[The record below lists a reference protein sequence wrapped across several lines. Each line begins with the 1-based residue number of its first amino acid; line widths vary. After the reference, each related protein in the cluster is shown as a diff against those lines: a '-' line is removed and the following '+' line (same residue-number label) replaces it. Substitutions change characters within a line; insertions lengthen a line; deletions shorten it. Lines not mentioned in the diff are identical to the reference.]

1 MAPGHSAFAGLSPN
15 SVSAMPQQQAP
26 SMSPEI
32 QPALDE
38 NRPQFGP
45 NMASDQKLCVKV
57 LDFCQRDYVYPY
69 VVQQQ
74 QLWNTWRRIDDAF
87 RVKGEAFD
95 LDIAASDP
103 QSVSLEPDR
112 KGKGGLTDP
121 QDGKARMCP
130 ATLFKQITTK
140 VDMHMNI
147 AWADFPV
154 HADVPEN
161 TFENPLYNPTQQSVD
176 AANCLLQDCARD
188 IRLKKSDRI
197 GRGSF
202 AAYGF
207 AVAGVD
213 FEYELEDAKIP
224 MAVPMDRQQQQL
236 WGQAMIAQYGQPVDV
251 QPTPFGMVATFVQRT
266 VKKMRTSFI
275 PIRKDN
281 CFFDLTIPVGD
292 WSDQPCPVVRTRCTK
307 NTLFGND
314 YDPQTNPFG
323 YLNCQQ
329 ALQDNAP
336 QWTFSMSDQVFQQEL
351 RKKWGLQITGQIKSK
366 DAIKQ
371 KWTMYPMLA
380 LYQDPGT
387 GEMMIDQGGGID
399 CPACGARGK
408 VMHQPPAP
416 PPQVGMDQ
424 IGNHVLHQP
433 AAPAPQEMTCPQCN
447 GLNKIFIQP
456 QRYVVEAFGNLDISG
471 ASATCLRIQRNPTV
485 KDRVPLLFT
494 ANLTEDTAGAIPICK
509 AEASLKA
516 IVQEA
521 TAYNQWQDAKNY
533 LINPSWLLPE
543 GAAVNRDYNK
553 PNQNTE
559 CVGDPRTYI
568 VNRMAVDPTGN
579 LLPFMSQ
586 SKDDI
591 MDIMG
596 MSPSLL
602 GQISSGRRAAT
613 EIQNAFDAGKMPIQ
627 NEVDQYGEDMLA
639 GWAQFHLDNIEAF
652 ADRNWIRAITGR
664 EVFGKVQLKSNVG
677 DQYFQRQAAVANLQY
692 LAQLV
697 GARPDANLSPILGAF
712 VRICKLDQ
720 YIDPNEVLP
729 DGGQKKAVQ
738 DALRIV
744 TTILGT
750 GQFLPP
756 TPSDPHPIYI
766 GAFEEALKD
775 PYWQKATPETIPLLN
790 QRLMAQ
796 LQMQAMQQ
804 QQQHMLAE
812 AHMGASLGQHFKPQQ
827 GGQTGTTG
835 NQPPMTNQPP
845 ATAGGANQQLI
856 GAAQQQ

>member
-1 MAPGHSAFAGLSPN
+1 
-15 SVSAMPQQQAP
+15 
-26 SMSPEI
+26 MSPEI

-45 NMASDQKLCVKV
+45 NMASDQALCRKV
-57 LDFCQRDYVYPY
+57 LDYLQREHLYPQ
-69 VVQQQ
+69 VIQQQ
-74 QLWNTWRRIDDAF
+74 HLWNTWRRIDDAF

-95 LDIAASDP
+95 LDIAASD
-103 QSVSLEPDR
+103 QQAVSKEPDR
-112 KGKGGLTDP
+112 KGRGGLIDV

-154 HADVPEN
+154 HADVPES
-161 TFENPLYNPTQQSVD
+161 TYENPLYNPTQQSVD
-176 AANCLLQDCARD
+176 AANRLLQDCARD

-213 FEYELEDAKIP
+213 FEYELEDARIP
-224 MAVPMDRQQQQL
+224 MAVPMDPQQQQI
-236 WGQAMIAQYGQPVDV
+236 WAQAIIGQYGQPVDV
-251 QPTPFGMVATFVQRT
+251 QPTPFGLVATFVQRT

-275 PIRKDN
+275 PIRKDD
-281 CFFDLTIPVGD
+281 FFIDMTVPVGD
-292 WSDQPCPVVRTRCTK
+292 FSDQICPAVRSRC
-307 NTLFGND
+307 NRSVLFGND
-314 YDPQTNPFG
+314 YDPETNPFG

-329 ALQDNAP
+329 AMQDNAP
-336 QWTFSMSDQVFQQEL
+336 QWTFSMSDQVYQQEL
-351 RKKWGLQITGQIKSK
+351 RKKWGLQMTGLIKPK
-366 DAIKQ
+366 NAIKQ

-380 LYQDPGT
+380 LYPDPKT
-387 GEMMIDQGGGID
+387 GEVMIDDGSGID
-399 CPACGARGK
+399 CPTCGASGK
-408 VMHQPPAP
+408 VSHQPPAP
-416 PPQVGMDQ
+416 PPQMAVDEM
-424 IGNHVLHQP
+424 GNPVLHQP
-433 AAPAPQEMTCPQCN
+433 PAPAPMDVTCPDCN
-447 GLNKIFIQP
+447 GLNRIFIEP
-456 QRYVVEAFGNLDISG
+456 KRYVVEAFGNLDISG

-485 KDRVPLLFT
+485 KDKVPLLFT

-509 AEASLKA
+509 AGASLKA
-516 IVQEA
+516 VVQEA

-543 GAAVNRDYNK
+543 GADTSLDYNK
-553 PNQNTE
+553 PNQNIR
-559 CVGDPRTYI
+559 CDGDPRSYTP
-568 VNRMAVDPTGN
+568 NRMAVDPTAN
-579 LLPFMSQ
+579 LLPFMGQCKSE
-586 SKDDI
+586 I

-602 GQISSGRRAAT
+602 GEYASGRRSAS
-613 EIQNAFDAGKMPIQ
+613 EMQNVFDAGKMPIQ
-627 NEVDQYGEDMLA
+627 QEVDQYGEDMLA

-652 ADRNWIRAITGR
+652 ADRNWIRSLTGR
-664 EVFGKVQLKSNVG
+664 EVFGKVRLKSNVG
-677 DQYFQRQAAVANLQY
+677 DQYFSRQAAFSNLQY
-692 LAQLV
+692 LAQMV
-697 GARPDANLSPILGAF
+697 GVRPDANLAPFVEAF

-738 DALRIV
+738 DALRII

-756 TPSDPHPIYI
+756 TPSDPHPVYI

-775 PYWQKATPETIPLLN
+775 PYWQKATPETLPILG
-790 QRLMAQ
+790 QRLSMQ
-796 LQMQAMQQ
+796 LQLQAQQ
-804 QQQHMLAE
+804 QQQQMMVQQHMLAQ
-812 AHMGASLGQHFKPQQ
+812 AHMGASLGQHFKPRQ

-835 NQPPMTNQPP
+835 NQPPMPNQAP
-845 ATAGGANQQLI
+845 ATAGGANQQLM